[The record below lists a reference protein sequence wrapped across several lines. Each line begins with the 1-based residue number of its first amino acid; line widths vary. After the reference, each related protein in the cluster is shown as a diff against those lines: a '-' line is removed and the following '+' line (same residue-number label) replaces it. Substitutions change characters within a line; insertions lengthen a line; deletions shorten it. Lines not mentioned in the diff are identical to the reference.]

1 MSEQIG
7 VISIPTDEEG
17 FVLLQCPLCGELFKL
32 RTEDIKREYVIEIW
46 CPCCG
51 LKSESYFTKDV
62 LDLALKKA
70 ENYATDRIYE
80 ELKQLERKSRHSLVT
95 IKAGKKPTHRE
106 EYPVRSG
113 IENMK
118 ITHYICCNR
127 DAKTK
132 AMYKMCGSYC
142 PFCGVRYDEY

>member
-32 RTEDIKREYVIEIW
+32 RTEDIKREDVIEIW